1 MADSYHI
8 IDGKVVPYCG
18 GRKCNDTDA
27 WRDATQLELQLQE
40 QLEEYEHTIAALQ
53 DEVERLVWA
62 VEERKAEVESL
73 RALCAA
79 AYQMAGVHDAP
90 VEWLDALSNAAS
102 GWPFSTDGLLPYM
115 PQAVCNAEVRAL
127 DLEREGER
135 VTCELMDAITRADK
149 LAEALRELVEVF
161 SESGM
166 YDEEVFAKARA
177 ALAQEQEAGRG

>member
-40 QLEEYEHTIAALQ
+40 QLEEHERTIATLQ

-62 VEERKAEVESL
+62 IEGLQAEVGS
-73 RALCAA
+73 
-79 AYQMAGVHDAP
+79 
-90 VEWLDALSNAAS
+90 
-102 GWPFSTDGLLPYM
+102 
-115 PQAVCNAEVRAL
+115 
-127 DLEREGER
+127 ER
-135 VTCELMDAITRADK
+135 TLKADAIHACALANIRAVQ
-149 LAEALRELVEVF
+149 LAEALRELVDVF

-166 YDEEVFAKARA
+166 YDEEVFDKARD
-177 ALAQEQEAGRG
+177 ALEQEPTT